1 MLIDIDEKDLKH
13 GLLGLVIALVE
24 IIKEALEL
32 QAIRRM
38 EGSGLTEAEVERLG
52 EAHMDLGSPI
62 EQKKSHQRVAESVKA
77 VRDGLDN
84 VVNEVINSF
93 LSPNGWLEEISTCST
108 MSWNPN
114 FISSSDGTCT
124 YRAARPSD
132 SVTSPRRTC
141 LPGTGFLMI

>member
-1 MLIDIDEKDLKH
+1 MSWISGSEKRRAMLIDIDEKDLKH

-52 EAHMDLGSPI
+52 EALMDLGSAI
-62 EQKKSHQRVAESVKA
+62 EQMKADQGVAESVKA

-84 VVNEVINSF
+84 VVNEVIDSF
-93 LSPNGWLEEISTCST
+93 LSPNGWLEQQRTERSG
-108 MSWNPN
+108 M
-114 FISSSDGTCT
+114 F
-124 YRAARPSD
+124 AA
-132 SVTSPRRTC
+132 PR
-141 LPGTGFLMI
+141 G